1 MLKHG
6 RSGLNLLYK
15 RNIIYVFVICLF
27 VLTSCNSAYEQENNK
42 VNSFSFIDQNNQP
55 FGTDELLGS
64 FWIASFIFTN
74 CETVCPP
81 MMFETAAL
89 QKKFAE
95 EAIHV
100 EFVSFTVDPTVDT
113 PETLKNYIQQ
123 FTNDETNWHML
134 TGFSQEEIETFA
146 REQFETIVQKPET
159 SNQVIHS
166 TNFYLVDDKGYLLNE
181 YNYIEDSYVGEMMNE
196 IKKYNNK

>member
-1 MLKHG
+1 MLKPR
-6 RSGLNLLYK
+6 RSGLILVHIRNVLY
-15 RNIIYVFVICLF
+15 ILIICLF
-27 VLTSCNSAYEQENNK
+27 VLTSCSSEPEQVNGK
-42 VNSFSFIDQNNQP
+42 INSFSFIDQNNNP

-64 FWIASFIFTN
+64 VWIASFIFTN

-89 QKKFAE
+89 QRKFAE
-95 EAIHV
+95 EGIHV

-113 PETLKNYIQQ
+113 PETLKSYIQQ

-146 REQFETIVQKPET
+146 REQFETIVQKPKT

-166 TNFYLVDDKGYLLNE
+166 TNFYLVDDKGYILNE
-181 YNYIEDSYVGEMMNE
+181 YNYIDESYVKEMIKDIMNY
-196 IKKYNNK
+196 ID